1 MKKSL
6 IILFAMALFMACDGA
21 QPEMPGGP
29 GTELPNPPGPGG
41 PNGPEPPGQD
51 NPDNGDNSGSEDPGG
66 TGKDDNVETP
76 DVEGDVLAESEFD
89 KVIDIVW
96 SGDEVSVTNGSN
108 LSVTTDGG
116 NVTVGAPGAAGKK
129 VRINLSGKT
138 ENGSLTIYNGVKAD
152 DTNKKILLAF
162 CGAEISSQKGPAI
175 NIQSGK
181 TVYVLLK
188 DGTDNSLEDSANY
201 DGLPEE
207 EDAKACFFSE
217 KQLVFSGNG
226 SLSVSG
232 NFKHAI
238 CADDYIHFLG
248 GNVTVKNAVSDGIHA
263 KEYIRMDAGSVKVNS
278 SGEGL
283 QCEDAELGYFYMT
296 GGDLDIATTGEKCGA
311 VETASDLIIEGGKI
325 VASVSGAASKCLKS
339 DNNITISGGELELTT
354 TGTGLYDS
362 SVRDAS
368 ACACIRAENIF
379 TVRGG
384 NITCTST
391 GKGGKGINCYKF
403 VMEAPA
409 ALNVTTSGS
418 TYTYSSYT
426 CRPKAVKAS
435 GGVVIE
441 GGDLT
446 IKTSGTEGEGLE
458 SKTTIEINGGNI
470 IIEAK
475 DDGINAAQSITFN
488 GGYTYCYSNSNDGV
502 DSNYNRSGSIVVN
515 GGVVIA
521 HSATGPEEGFDADSH
536 ANLTFNGGYV
546 LVTGGQQGGGGG
558 GWRPAPGGG
567 GGWPGG
573 GGGTGATPT
582 CGQPTFLWTSAAS
595 VGYFHLTDGSGNVIM
610 SCYVPRAL
618 STSYNMVSAPL
629 TAGASYKCGF
639 TNSAPAGATTVFGKY
654 FYQDGTVSGLNKS
667 FTAPSGYGTI

>member
-6 IILFAMALFMACDGA
+6 IILFAMALFIACEGV
-21 QPEMPGGP
+21 QPEIPGSGNQN
-29 GTELPNPPGPGG
+29 GSELPGP
-41 PNGPEPPGQD
+41 D
-51 NPDNGDNSGSEDPGG
+51 KPDNGDDSHSDDPSG

-76 DVEGDVLAESEFD
+76 DVEGDVLVESEFE
-89 KVIDIVW
+89 KTIDIVW
-96 SGDEVSVTNGSN
+96 NGEDVSITNGTS
-108 LSVTTDGG
+108 LSVTADGG
-116 NVTVGAPGAAGKK
+116 HVTIGAPGSEGKK

-138 ENGSLTIYNGVKAD
+138 ENGSLKVYNGVKAN

-162 CGAEISSQKGPAI
+162 CGVEIASQKGPAI

-188 DGTDNSLEDSANY
+188 DATINSLQDSPNY
-201 DGLPEE
+201 DGLPED

-232 NFKHAI
+232 NYKHAI

-248 GNVTVKNAVSDGIHA
+248 GNVTVKNAVSDGVHA

-278 SGEGL
+278 YGEGL

-296 GGDLDIATTGEKCGA
+296 GGNLDITTTGEKCGA

-339 DNNITISGGELELTT
+339 DNNITICGGSLDLTT

-362 SVRDAS
+362 ALRDAS
-368 ACACIRAENIF
+368 ACACIRAENILS
-379 TVRGG
+379 VRGG

-391 GKGGKGINCYKF
+391 GKGAKGINCYKF
-403 VMEAPA
+403 LMSAPA
-409 ALNVTTSGS
+409 VLGVTTSGS
-418 TYTYSSYT
+418 TYTYSGST
-426 CRPKAVKAS
+426 CRPKAVKAT
-435 GGVVIE
+435 GGVVID

-488 GGYTYCYSNSNDGV
+488 GGYTYCYSTSNDGV
-502 DSNYNRSGSIVVN
+502 DSNYGKSGSIVVN
-515 GGVVIA
+515 GGVVIS

-558 GWRPAPGGG
+558 WRPAPGGG
-567 GGWPGG
+567 GRPGD
-573 GGGTGATPT
+573 GGTGATPACT
-582 CGQPTFLWTSAAS
+582 QPTFMWTGAAS
-595 VGYFHLTDGSGNVIM
+595 VGYFHLADASGNIVM

-618 STSYNMVSAPL
+618 STSYTIVSAPL

-639 TNSAPAGATTVFGKY
+639 TGSAPAGATTVFGKY